1 MAERHQVIIAG
12 GGPVGVGMA
21 VELGL
26 RGIDC
31 VVVGRHEDPQH
42 LPKGQNLTQRTL
54 EHFYFWG
61 IEDELRNARLM
72 PEGYPIGGVTC
83 YGNMMSEYWFAPK
96 GREAV
101 QSFYFVRNDRLPQYQ
116 TEAVLRERLKDLP
129 SVTTL
134 FGWTVETV
142 NQDEN
147 GATVTI
153 GETEGAARLGGRY
166 EWAGFIDGDEI
177 SKGTVSGTKR
187 VLEADYVVA
196 CDGARS
202 TVREQIGIERG
213 GADFD
218 QKMLLAVFRSKEL
231 HEAFERFPNGTTYRA
246 LHPDLK
252 GYWMFFGRVDVG
264 ESWFFHAPVPLDA
277 TTEDY
282 DFQDLLNRAAGFEF
296 KAEFDH
302 VGFWDLRVSVA
313 DKYRVN
319 RVFIA
324 GDAAHSHPPYGGFG
338 LNSGLED
345 IVNLGWKLAATL
357 NGWGGDILLDSY
369 SEERRPVFWE
379 TGEDF
384 IAKGINRDAEFLARY
399 NPDKDLEEFKVAW
412 KEFAESGG
420 MRTSTYEPNYPG
432 SSVIAGPRDA
442 VCSAHGSHSFIARP
456 GHHLPPQALSGG
468 RNLAAELGTGF
479 TLLAFGADDASVQS
493 IEDAANSLNLPL
505 KIIKDSI
512 EDGREKYEAKLIL
525 VRPDQY
531 IVWSGDTAPDDPPA
545 LIKKVTGRAS

>member
-31 VVVGRHEDPQH
+31 VVVGRHEEPQH

-61 IEDELRNARLM
+61 IVDQLRNARLM
-72 PEGYPIGGVTC
+72 PQGYPIGGVTA
-83 YGNMMSEYWFAPK
+83 YGDMMSDYWYAPE

-101 QSFYFVRNDRLPQYQ
+101 RNFYFEANDRLPQYQ
-116 TEAVLRERLKDLP
+116 TEAVLRERVKDLP

-134 FGWTVETV
+134 FGWTVESV
-142 NQDEN
+142 EQDE
-147 GATVTI
+147 GGVKVTI
-153 GETEGAARLGGRY
+153 GETEGAARQGGRY
-166 EWAGFIDGDEI
+166 EWAGFVDTDDASIR
-177 SKGTVSGTKR
+177 TVSGTKQ
-187 VLEADYVVA
+187 VLEADYVVG

-202 TVREQIGIERG
+202 TVREQIGIDRG

-252 GYWMFFGRVDVG
+252 GYWMFFGRVNVG
-264 ESWFFHAPVPLDA
+264 ESWFFHAPVPLD
-277 TTEDY
+277 TTPENY
-282 DFQDLLNRAAGFEF
+282 DFQGLLNRAAGFEF

-313 DKYRVN
+313 DKYQVN

-338 LNSGLED
+338 LNNGLED
-345 IVNLGWKLAATL
+345 ITNLGWKLAAKL
-357 NGWGGDILLDSY
+357 EGWGGDALLESY

-379 TGEDF
+379 TGQDF
-384 IAKGINRDAEFLARY
+384 IAKGIERDAAFLERY
-399 NPDKDLEEFKVAW
+399 SPDKDLEEFKAAW
-412 KEFAESGG
+412 KELEEIEGR
-420 MRTSTYEPNYPG
+420 RTMTYEPNYPG
-432 SSVIAGPRDA
+432 SSVIMGPPDG
-442 VCSAHGSHSFIARP
+442 VCSAHGSHSFEARP
-456 GHHLPPQALSGG
+456 GHHLPPQPLSGN
-468 RNLAAELGTGF
+468 RYLAAELGTGF
-479 TLLAFGADDASVQS
+479 TLLAFGADDGAVQS
-493 IEDAANSLNLPL
+493 IEGAAQSLNVPF
-505 KIIKDSI
+505 KVVRDTQ
-512 EDGREKYEAKLIL
+512 EDGREEYNAKLIL

-531 IVWSGDTAPDDPPA
+531 VVWSGDNAPDDVTG
-545 LIKKVTGRAS
+545 LIKRVTGTA